1 MKTDKRNLLDVLKKE
16 LEFTEKGGYRNHTRA
31 TWRPQFLFQD
41 SPTCP
46 NFEPT
51 DHPTL
56 CSDCIISQLVPLEAT
71 SRKIPCR
78 SIPLNEQGDTLDL
91 LYRTATAEETEGK
104 FAQWLKTTI
113 AKLEREQAESLR
125 ASDHPVIHV
134 HGNFVV

>member
-1 MKTDKRNLLDVLKKE
+1 VKTDKRKLLDVLKKE
-16 LEFTEKGGYRNHTRA
+16 LEFTEKGGYRNHARA

-51 DHPTL
+51 DHPTP
-56 CSDCIISQLVPLEAT
+56 CRDCIISQLVPTEAT
-71 SRKIPCR
+71 SNKIPCR

-104 FAQWLKTTI
+104 FSQWLKATI

-134 HGNFVV
+134 YGNFAV